1 MKKICFL
8 LVLFL
13 CPFCVFAIDLASNA
27 KSAIIIEPTTGK
39 IIFEKNSN
47 ERLEPASMTKIMTLL
62 LTFEAIDNS
71 RVSLDDMVNISKR
84 AEDMGGSQMFLEA
97 GSNIRLEEIIK
108 GVSIASANDGAIA
121 LAEFI
126 GGSVENFVDMM
137 NKKAEDLG
145 LSNTHFANPHGLHAD
160 NHYSSA
166 YDMAIMASNLISHEK
181 VLNYTSIY
189 EDYFNKPDGSR
200 TWLVNTNKLVRFLEG
215 VDGLKTGYTS
225 EAGYCLTATAK
236 KGNVRYITVVMGEP
250 SSDIRS
256 SETANMLN
264 YAFNSFKLNT
274 ILDKSQELGTIYID
288 KSKQKTAKIVVK
300 NPVTE
305 LISKEKD
312 IPNYTYN
319 LKVEKITV
327 PIKAG
332 TKVGTVEILDNEGL
346 IVREEDVTISY
357 DIEKCNLWETFLEN
371 LMTIIKGKKIK
382 YDNNR
387 TIFNSCWSCL

>member
-1 MKKICFL
+1 MKKIYFL
-8 LVLFL
+8 LVLL
-13 CPFCVFAIDLASNA
+13 ICPFSVLALDLASNA
-27 KSAIIIEPTTGK
+27 KSAIIMEPTTGK
-39 IIFEKNSN
+39 VIFEKNSN

-62 LTFEAIDNS
+62 LIFEAIDKGKI
-71 RVSLDDMVNISKR
+71 SLDDMVTISKR
-84 AEDMGGSQMFLEA
+84 AADMGGSQMFLEA

-121 LAEFI
+121 LAEYI

-145 LSNTHFANPHGLHAD
+145 LSNTHFINPHGLHAD

-166 YDMAIMASNLISHEK
+166 YDMAIMASNLINHEK
-181 VLNYTSIY
+181 ILNYTSIY

-200 TWLVNTNKLVRFLEG
+200 TWLVNTNKLVRFFKG
-215 VDGLKTGYTS
+215 VDGLKTGYTK

-236 KGNVRYITVVMGEP
+236 KNNVRYITVVMGEP

-256 SETANMLN
+256 SETTNMLN

-274 ILDKSQELGTIYID
+274 ILDKNQELGNIYID

-305 LISKEKD
+305 LISKEKEA
-312 IPNYTYN
+312 PSYTYN
-319 LKVEKITV
+319 LKVGKLTA
-327 PIKAG
+327 PLKAG

-357 DIEKCNLWETFLEN
+357 DIEKSNLWTTFLEN
-371 LMTIIKGKKIK
+371 FLTIIRGKKINK
-382 YDNNR
+382 
-387 TIFNSCWSCL
+387 I

>member
-1 MKKICFL
+1 
-8 LVLFL
+8 
-13 CPFCVFAIDLASNA
+13 
-27 KSAIIIEPTTGK
+27 
-39 IIFEKNSN
+39 
-47 ERLEPASMTKIMTLL
+47 MTKIMTLL
-62 LTFEAIDNS
+62 LTFEAIDNG

-137 NKKAEDLG
+137 NKKVEDLG

-371 LMTIIKGKKIK
+371 LMTIIKGKKINK
-382 YDNNR
+382 
-387 TIFNSCWSCL
+387 I

>member
-13 CPFCVFAIDLASNA
+13 CPFSVLAIDLASNA

-62 LTFEAIDNS
+62 LTFEAIDNG
-71 RVSLDDMVNISKR
+71 RVSLDDTVNISKR
-84 AEDMGGSQMFLEA
+84 AADMGGSQMFLEA

-256 SETANMLN
+256 SETTNMLN

-288 KSKQKTAKIVVK
+288 KSKQKTAKIIVK

-319 LKVEKITV
+319 LKVEKITA

-371 LMTIIKGKKIK
+371 LMTIIKGKKINK
-382 YDNNR
+382 
-387 TIFNSCWSCL
+387 I

>member
-62 LTFEAIDNS
+62 LTFEAIDNG

-108 GVSIASANDGAIA
+108 GVSIASANDGAMA

-137 NKKAEDLG
+137 NKKVEDLG

-371 LMTIIKGKKIK
+371 LMTIIKGKKINK
-382 YDNNR
+382 V
-387 TIFNSCWSCL
+387 

>member
-13 CPFCVFAIDLASNA
+13 CPFSVFAIDLASNA

-62 LTFEAIDNS
+62 LTFEAIDNG

-137 NKKAEDLG
+137 NKKVEDLG

-305 LISKEKD
+305 LISKEKK

-371 LMTIIKGKKIK
+371 LMTIIKGKKINK
-382 YDNNR
+382 
-387 TIFNSCWSCL
+387 I

>member
-8 LVLFL
+8 LVLLL

-62 LTFEAIDNS
+62 LTFEAIDNG

-137 NKKAEDLG
+137 NKKVEDLG

-288 KSKQKTAKIVVK
+288 KSKQKTAKIIVK

-371 LMTIIKGKKIK
+371 LMTIIKGKKINK
-382 YDNNR
+382 
-387 TIFNSCWSCL
+387 I

>member
-1 MKKICFL
+1 MKKIYFL
-8 LVLFL
+8 LVLL
-13 CPFCVFAIDLASNA
+13 VCPFSVLALDLASNA

-39 IIFEKNSN
+39 VIFEKNSN

-62 LTFEAIDNS
+62 LTFEAIDNGKI
-71 RVSLDDMVNISKR
+71 SLDDTVTISKR
-84 AEDMGGSQMFLEA
+84 AADMGGSQMFLEA

-121 LAEFI
+121 LAEFV

-145 LSNTHFANPHGLHAD
+145 LSNTHFVNPHGLHAD

-166 YDMAIMASNLISHEK
+166 YDMAIMASNLINHEK
-181 VLNYTSIY
+181 ILNYTSIY

-200 TWLVNTNKLVRFLEG
+200 TWLVNTNKLVRFFEG
-215 VDGLKTGYTS
+215 VDGLKTGYTQ

-236 KGNVRYITVVMGEP
+236 KGNVRYITVVMGEL

-256 SETANMLN
+256 RETTNMLN

-300 NPVTE
+300 NSVTE

-312 IPNYTYN
+312 LPSYTYN
-319 LKVEKITV
+319 LKVDKLKA
-327 PIKAG
+327 PLKAG

-346 IVREEDVTISY
+346 IVREEEVTISY
-357 DIEKCNLWETFLEN
+357 DIEKSNLWETFLEN
-371 LMTIIKGKKIK
+371 FLTIIKGKKINK
-382 YDNNR
+382 V
-387 TIFNSCWSCL
+387 

>member
-1 MKKICFL
+1 MKKIYFL
-8 LVLFL
+8 LVLL
-13 CPFCVFAIDLASNA
+13 VCPFSVLALDLASNA
-27 KSAIIIEPTTGK
+27 KSAIIMEPTTGK
-39 IIFEKNSN
+39 VIFEKNSN

-62 LTFEAIDNS
+62 LTFEAIDNGKI
-71 RVSLDDMVNISKR
+71 SLDDMVTISKR
-84 AEDMGGSQMFLEA
+84 AADMGGSQMFLEA

-121 LAEFI
+121 LAEYI

-137 NKKAEDLG
+137 NKNAQDLR
-145 LSNTHFANPHGLHAD
+145 LSNTHFINPHGLHAD

-166 YDMAIMASNLISHEK
+166 YDMAIMASNLINHEK
-181 VLNYTSIY
+181 ILNYTSIY

-200 TWLVNTNKLVRFLEG
+200 TWLVNTNKLVRFFKG
-215 VDGLKTGYTS
+215 VDGLKTGYTK

-236 KGNVRYITVVMGEP
+236 KNNVRYITVVMGEP

-256 SETANMLN
+256 SETTNMLN

-274 ILDKSQELGTIYID
+274 ILDKNQELGNIYID

-305 LISKEKD
+305 LISKEKEA
-312 IPNYTYN
+312 PSYTYN
-319 LKVEKITV
+319 LKVGKLTA
-327 PIKAG
+327 PLKAG

-357 DIEKCNLWETFLEN
+357 DIEKSNLWTTFLEN
-371 LMTIIKGKKIK
+371 FLTIIRGKKINK
-382 YDNNR
+382 
-387 TIFNSCWSCL
+387 I

>member
-1 MKKICFL
+1 MKKIYFL
-8 LVLFL
+8 LVLL
-13 CPFCVFAIDLASNA
+13 VCPFSVLALDLASNA
-27 KSAIIIEPTTGK
+27 KSAIIMEPTTGK
-39 IIFEKNSN
+39 VIFEKNSN
-47 ERLEPASMTKIMTLL
+47 ERLEQASMTKIMTLL
-62 LTFEAIDNS
+62 LTFEAIDNGKI
-71 RVSLDDMVNISKR
+71 SLDDMVTISKR
-84 AEDMGGSQMFLEA
+84 AADMGGSQMFLEA

-121 LAEFI
+121 LAEYI

-145 LSNTHFANPHGLHAD
+145 LSNTHFINPHGLHAD

-166 YDMAIMASNLISHEK
+166 YDMAIMASNLINHEK
-181 VLNYTSIY
+181 ILNYTSIY

-200 TWLVNTNKLVRFLEG
+200 TWLVNTNKLVRFFKG
-215 VDGLKTGYTS
+215 VDGLKTGYTK

-236 KGNVRYITVVMGEP
+236 KNNVRYITVVMGEP

-256 SETANMLN
+256 SETTNMLN

-274 ILDKSQELGTIYID
+274 ILDKNQELGNIYID

-305 LISKEKD
+305 LISKEKEA
-312 IPNYTYN
+312 PSYTYN
-319 LKVEKITV
+319 LKVGKLTA
-327 PIKAG
+327 PLKAG

-357 DIEKCNLWETFLEN
+357 DIEKSNLWTTFLEN
-371 LMTIIKGKKIK
+371 FLTIIRGKKINK
-382 YDNNR
+382 
-387 TIFNSCWSCL
+387 I

>member
-1 MKKICFL
+1 MKKIYFL
-8 LVLFL
+8 LVLL
-13 CPFCVFAIDLASNA
+13 ICPFSVLALDLASNA
-27 KSAIIIEPTTGK
+27 KSAIIMEPTTGK
-39 IIFEKNSN
+39 VIFEKNSN

-62 LTFEAIDNS
+62 LIFEAIDNGKI
-71 RVSLDDMVNISKR
+71 SLDDMVTISKR
-84 AEDMGGSQMFLEA
+84 AADMGGSQMFLEA

-121 LAEFI
+121 LAEYI

-145 LSNTHFANPHGLHAD
+145 LSNTHFINPHGLHAD

-166 YDMAIMASNLISHEK
+166 YDMAIMASNLINHEK
-181 VLNYTSIY
+181 ILNYTSIY

-200 TWLVNTNKLVRFLEG
+200 TWLVNTNKLVRFFKG
-215 VDGLKTGYTS
+215 VDGLKTGYTK

-236 KGNVRYITVVMGEP
+236 KNNVRYITVVMGEP

-256 SETANMLN
+256 SETTNMLN

-274 ILDKSQELGTIYID
+274 ILDKNQELGNIYID

-305 LISKEKD
+305 LISKEKEA
-312 IPNYTYN
+312 PSYTYN
-319 LKVEKITV
+319 LKVGKLTA
-327 PIKAG
+327 PLKAG

-357 DIEKCNLWETFLEN
+357 DIEKSNLWTTFLEN
-371 LMTIIKGKKIK
+371 FLTIIRGKKINK
-382 YDNNR
+382 
-387 TIFNSCWSCL
+387 I

>member
-1 MKKICFL
+1 MKKIYFL
-8 LVLFL
+8 LVLL
-13 CPFCVFAIDLASNA
+13 VCPFSVLALDLASNA
-27 KSAIIIEPTTGK
+27 KSAIIMEPTTGK
-39 IIFEKNSN
+39 VIFEKNSN

-62 LTFEAIDNS
+62 LTFEAIDNGKI
-71 RVSLDDMVNISKR
+71 SLDDMVTISKR
-84 AEDMGGSQMFLEA
+84 AADMGGSQMFLEA

-121 LAEFI
+121 LAEYI

-145 LSNTHFANPHGLHAD
+145 LSNTHFINPHGLHAD

-166 YDMAIMASNLISHEK
+166 YDMAIMASNLINHEK
-181 VLNYTSIY
+181 ILNFTSIY

-200 TWLVNTNKLVRFLEG
+200 TWLVNTNKLVRFFKG
-215 VDGLKTGYTS
+215 VDGLKTGYTK

-236 KGNVRYITVVMGEP
+236 KNNVRYITVVMGEP

-256 SETANMLN
+256 SETTNMLN

-274 ILDKSQELGTIYID
+274 ILDKNQELGNIYID

-300 NPVTE
+300 IPVTE
-305 LISKEKD
+305 LISKEKEA
-312 IPNYTYN
+312 PSYTYN
-319 LKVEKITV
+319 LKVGKLTA
-327 PIKAG
+327 PLKAG

-357 DIEKCNLWETFLEN
+357 DIEKSNLWTTFLEN
-371 LMTIIKGKKIK
+371 FLTIIRGKKINK
-382 YDNNR
+382 
-387 TIFNSCWSCL
+387 I

>member
-1 MKKICFL
+1 MKKIYFL
-8 LVLFL
+8 LVLL
-13 CPFCVFAIDLASNA
+13 VCPFSVLALDLASNA
-27 KSAIIIEPTTGK
+27 KSAIIMEPTTGK
-39 IIFEKNSN
+39 VIFEKNSN

-62 LTFEAIDNS
+62 LTFEAIDNGKI
-71 RVSLDDMVNISKR
+71 SLDDMVTISKR
-84 AEDMGGSQMFLEA
+84 AADMGGSQMFLEA

-121 LAEFI
+121 LAEYI

-145 LSNTHFANPHGLHAD
+145 LSNTHFINPHGLHTD

-166 YDMAIMASNLISHEK
+166 YDMAIMASNLINHEK
-181 VLNYTSIY
+181 ILNYTSIY

-200 TWLVNTNKLVRFLEG
+200 TWLVNTNKLVRFFKG
-215 VDGLKTGYTS
+215 VDGLKTGYTK

-236 KGNVRYITVVMGEP
+236 KNNVRYITVVMGEP

-256 SETANMLN
+256 SETTNMLN

-274 ILDKSQELGTIYID
+274 ILDKNQELGNIYID

-300 NPVTE
+300 IPVTE
-305 LISKEKD
+305 LISKEKEA
-312 IPNYTYN
+312 PSYTYN
-319 LKVEKITV
+319 LKVGKLTA
-327 PIKAG
+327 PLKAG

-357 DIEKCNLWETFLEN
+357 DIEKSNLWTTFLEN
-371 LMTIIKGKKIK
+371 FLTIIKGKKINK
-382 YDNNR
+382 
-387 TIFNSCWSCL
+387 I

>member
-39 IIFEKNSN
+39 IIFEKNGN

-62 LTFEAIDNS
+62 LTFEAIDNG

-108 GVSIASANDGAIA
+108 GVSIASANDGAMA
-121 LAEFI
+121 LAELI

-137 NKKAEDLG
+137 NKKVEDLG

-371 LMTIIKGKKIK
+371 LMTIIKGKKINK
-382 YDNNR
+382 
-387 TIFNSCWSCL
+387 I

>member
-8 LVLFL
+8 LVLLL

-62 LTFEAIDNS
+62 LTFEAIDNG

-371 LMTIIKGKKIK
+371 LMTIIKGKKINK
-382 YDNNR
+382 
-387 TIFNSCWSCL
+387 I

>member
-13 CPFCVFAIDLASNA
+13 CPFSVFAIALASNA

-62 LTFEAIDNS
+62 LTFEAIDNG

-137 NKKAEDLG
+137 NKKVEDLG

-371 LMTIIKGKKIK
+371 LMTIIKGKKINK
-382 YDNNR
+382 
-387 TIFNSCWSCL
+387 I

>member
-13 CPFCVFAIDLASNA
+13 CPFSVFAIDLASNA

-39 IIFEKNSN
+39 IIFDKNSN

-62 LTFEAIDNS
+62 LTFEAIDNG

-137 NKKAEDLG
+137 NKKVEDLG

-274 ILDKSQELGTIYID
+274 ILDKSQELGNIYID

-371 LMTIIKGKKIK
+371 LMTIIKGKKINK
-382 YDNNR
+382 
-387 TIFNSCWSCL
+387 I

>member
-13 CPFCVFAIDLASNA
+13 CPFSVFAIDLASNA

-62 LTFEAIDNS
+62 LTFEAIDNG
-71 RVSLDDMVNISKR
+71 RVSLDDTVNISKR
-84 AEDMGGSQMFLEA
+84 AADMGGSQMFLEA

-371 LMTIIKGKKIK
+371 LMTIIKGKKIHK
-382 YDNNR
+382 
-387 TIFNSCWSCL
+387 I

>member
-13 CPFCVFAIDLASNA
+13 CPFSVFAIDLASNA

-39 IIFEKNSN
+39 IIFDKNSN

-62 LTFEAIDNS
+62 LTFEAIDNG

-137 NKKAEDLG
+137 NKKVEDLG

-371 LMTIIKGKKIK
+371 LMTIIKGKKINK
-382 YDNNR
+382 V
-387 TIFNSCWSCL
+387 

>member
-1 MKKICFL
+1 MKKIYFL
-8 LVLFL
+8 LVLL
-13 CPFCVFAIDLASNA
+13 ICPFYVGALDLASNA

-39 IIFEKNSN
+39 VIFEKNSN

-62 LTFEAIDNS
+62 LTFEAIDNGKI
-71 RVSLDDMVNISKR
+71 SLDDMVTISKR
-84 AEDMGGSQMFLEA
+84 AADMGGSQMFLEA
-97 GSNIRLEEIIK
+97 SSNIRLEEIIK

-121 LAEFI
+121 LAEFV

-145 LSNTHFANPHGLHAD
+145 LSNTHFVNPHGLHAD

-166 YDMAIMASNLISHEK
+166 YDMALMASNLINHEK
-181 VLNYTSIY
+181 ILNYTSIY

-200 TWLVNTNKLVRFLEG
+200 TWLVNTNKLVRFFEG
-215 VDGLKTGYTS
+215 VDGLKTGYTQ

-256 SETANMLN
+256 SETTNMLN

-288 KSKQKTAKIVVK
+288 KSTQKTAKIGVK
-300 NPVTE
+300 NSVTE

-312 IPNYTYN
+312 LPSYTYN
-319 LKVEKITV
+319 LKVDKLKA
-327 PIKAG
+327 PLKAG

-346 IVREEDVTISY
+346 IVREEEVTISY
-357 DIEKCNLWETFLEN
+357 DIEKSNLWETFLEN
-371 LMTIIKGKKIK
+371 FLTIIKGKKINK
-382 YDNNR
+382 V
-387 TIFNSCWSCL
+387 

>member
-1 MKKICFL
+1 MKKVCLL
-8 LVLFL
+8 LVLL
-13 CPFCVFAIDLASNA
+13 ICPFSVLALDLASNA

-39 IIFEKNSN
+39 VIFEKNSN

-62 LTFEAIDNS
+62 LTFEAIDNGKI
-71 RVSLDDMVNISKR
+71 SLDDTVTISKR
-84 AEDMGGSQMFLEA
+84 AADMGGSQMFLEA

-121 LAEFI
+121 LAEFV

-145 LSNTHFANPHGLHAD
+145 LSNTHFVNPHGLHAD

-166 YDMAIMASNLISHEK
+166 YDMAIMASNLINHEK
-181 VLNYTSIY
+181 ILNYTSIY

-200 TWLVNTNKLVRFLEG
+200 TWLVNTNKLVRFFEG
-215 VDGLKTGYTS
+215 VDGLKTGYTQ

-256 SETANMLN
+256 RETTNMLN

-300 NPVTE
+300 NSVTE

-312 IPNYTYN
+312 LPSYTYN
-319 LKVEKITV
+319 LKVDKLKA

-346 IVREEDVTISY
+346 IVREEEVTISY
-357 DIEKCNLWETFLEN
+357 DIEKSNLWETFLEN
-371 LMTIIKGKKIK
+371 FLTIIKGKKINK
-382 YDNNR
+382 V
-387 TIFNSCWSCL
+387 

>member
-13 CPFCVFAIDLASNA
+13 CPFSVFAIDLASNA

-47 ERLEPASMTKIMTLL
+47 ERLEPASMTNIMTLV
-62 LTFEAIDNS
+62 LTFEAIDNG

-137 NKKAEDLG
+137 NKKVEDLG

-371 LMTIIKGKKIK
+371 LMTIIKGKKINK
-382 YDNNR
+382 V
-387 TIFNSCWSCL
+387 

>member
-8 LVLFL
+8 LVLLL

-62 LTFEAIDNS
+62 LTFEAIDNG

-137 NKKAEDLG
+137 NKKVEDLG

-371 LMTIIKGKKIK
+371 LMTIIKGKKINK
-382 YDNNR
+382 
-387 TIFNSCWSCL
+387 I

>member
-62 LTFEAIDNS
+62 LTFEAIDNG

-137 NKKAEDLG
+137 NKKVEDLG
-145 LSNTHFANPHGLHAD
+145 LSNTHFVNPHGLHAD

-274 ILDKSQELGTIYID
+274 ILDKNQELGNIYID

-305 LISKEKD
+305 LISKEKEA
-312 IPNYTYN
+312 PSYTYN
-319 LKVEKITV
+319 LKVGKLTA
-327 PIKAG
+327 PLKAG

-357 DIEKCNLWETFLEN
+357 DIEKSNLWTTFLEN
-371 LMTIIKGKKIK
+371 FLTIIRGKKINK
-382 YDNNR
+382 
-387 TIFNSCWSCL
+387 I

>member
-13 CPFCVFAIDLASNA
+13 CPFSVFAIDLASNA

-39 IIFEKNSN
+39 IIFDKNSN

-62 LTFEAIDNS
+62 LTFEAIDNG

-371 LMTIIKGKKIK
+371 LMTIIKGKKINK
-382 YDNNR
+382 
-387 TIFNSCWSCL
+387 I

>member
-13 CPFCVFAIDLASNA
+13 CPFSVFAIDLASNA

-62 LTFEAIDNS
+62 LTFEAIDNG
-71 RVSLDDMVNISKR
+71 RVSLDDTVNISKR
-84 AEDMGGSQMFLEA
+84 AADMGGSQMFLEA

-371 LMTIIKGKKIK
+371 LMTIIKGKKINK
-382 YDNNR
+382 
-387 TIFNSCWSCL
+387 I

>member
-13 CPFCVFAIDLASNA
+13 CPFSVFAIDLASNA

-62 LTFEAIDNS
+62 LTFEAIDNG

-137 NKKAEDLG
+137 NKKVEDLG

-332 TKVGTVEILDNEGL
+332 TKVGTIEILDNEGL

-371 LMTIIKGKKIK
+371 LMTIIKGKKINK
-382 YDNNR
+382 
-387 TIFNSCWSCL
+387 I